1 MIADNDTISMGQT
14 PYLFTANTKKT
25 YEVSA
30 DSKGSVL
37 IVDDSRMSRVILKNV
52 LEEAGYSVIAEAT
65 NGEEAVEMFRQ
76 HPVDLV
82 TLDIT
87 MPKMDGLE
95 ALQKILETGN
105 YMFAI
110 NDCDSDLNVFFMHVL
125 LKPSTRLANT
135 INMVL
140 MVSEIY
146 KKNCVN

>member
-1 MIADNDTISMGQT
+1 MDEEKKDILDFFFDGDIIIAGAQGYTNIS
-14 PYLFTANTKKT
+14 
-25 YEVSA
+25 
-30 DSKGSVL
+30 
-37 IVDDSRMSRVILKNV
+37 
-52 LEEAGYSVIAEAT
+52 
-65 NGEEAVEMFRQ
+65 
-76 HPVDLV
+76 
-82 TLDIT
+82 
-87 MPKMDGLE
+87 
-95 ALQKILETGN
+95 KILETGN